1 MSLLRVRFVVIIVV
15 VVVVVVVVAVVGFVV
30 GGGGG
35 GSRGVFLPNCQF
47 LRVPCFQYK
56 N

>member
-1 MSLLRVRFVVIIVV
+1 MLHVWFVVAVV
-15 VVVVVVVVAVVGFVV
+15 VIAVVVVAVVVVGFG

-56 N
+56 H